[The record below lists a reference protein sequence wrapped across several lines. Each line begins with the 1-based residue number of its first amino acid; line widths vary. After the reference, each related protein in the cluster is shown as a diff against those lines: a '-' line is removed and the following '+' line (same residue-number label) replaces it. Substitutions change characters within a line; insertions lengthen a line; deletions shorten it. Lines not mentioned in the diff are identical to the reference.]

1 MANIYKI
8 PVSWQC
14 YGYVRIEANN
24 LEEAINKAWSY
35 DIPLPKGEYVDASW
49 EVDEEAAYEMN

>member
-14 YGYVRIEANN
+14 YGYVKIEANN
-24 LEEAINKAWSY
+24 LEEAINKAWED
-35 DIPLPKGEYVDASW
+35 DIPLPEGEYVDASW
-49 EVDEEAAYEMN
+49 EVDEEIAYEVN